1 MNAATEER
9 KNLRE
14 HYGDWLL
21 TLLTALLILM
31 MFVFAPL
38 HAAGYFV
45 FQGLAVAGL
54 LAIIGGMLLIST
66 SRLALTL
73 MTIAFVANVCVFFWR
88 LFQPPWPH
96 DLYLVAGGWLI
107 VSLTLGAVIAGAV
120 FRQGIV
126 TYHRVIGAILLY
138 LLIALTFATLF
149 AFVGLTLPSSF
160 KGITFAEEPTLVNS
174 ITYLSFVTLTSTGYG
189 DIVPVHPLARSLCNL
204 EAVIGQL
211 FPATLLAR
219 LVTLQ
224 DQELRT

>member
-1 MNAATEER
+1 MNAATEEL
-9 KNLRE
+9 KNLRD

-38 HAAGYFV
+38 QAAGYFV
-45 FQGLAVAGL
+45 FEGLAVAGL
-54 LAIIGGMLLIST
+54 LAIIGGTLIISANPI
-66 SRLALTL
+66 ALTL
-73 MTIAFVANVCVFFWR
+73 MAIAFVANVCVFFWR
-88 LFQPPWPH
+88 LFQPPWPQ
-96 DLYLVAGGWLI
+96 DLYLVAGGWLV
-107 VSLTLGAVIAGAV
+107 VSLTLGTVIAGAV
-120 FRQGIV
+120 FRRGVI
-126 TYHRVIGAILLY
+126 TYHRIIGAILLY

-189 DIVPVHPLARSLCNL
+189 DIVPVHPLARCLCNL

-224 DQELRT
+224 DRERRT

>member
-1 MNAATEER
+1 MFDRRHKIEEVG
-9 KNLRE
+9 KCLSDAFCLRSN
-14 HYGDWLL
+14 
-21 TLLTALLILM
+21 ILH
-31 MFVFAPL
+31 F
-38 HAAGYFV
+38 
-45 FQGLAVAGL
+45 
-54 LAIIGGMLLIST
+54 
-66 SRLALTL
+66 
-73 MTIAFVANVCVFFWR
+73 
-88 LFQPPWPH
+88 
-96 DLYLVAGGWLI
+96 
-107 VSLTLGAVIAGAV
+107 
-120 FRQGIV
+120 
-126 TYHRVIGAILLY
+126 